1 MIRRLTSA
9 LKKKG
14 DVNQD
19 KFILNFANTQ
29 NKINKKLSVDGNQYL
44 ADGYQNLET

>member
-14 DVNQD
+14 DVSQD

-29 NKINKKLSVDGNQYL
+29 NQINKKLSVDGNHNL
-44 ADGYQNLET
+44 VEGYQNLET